1 MGELT
6 VSMVEDPDGVRLIFG
21 QLRDVTD
28 QRELQRQLEHRSLH
42 DPLTGLA
49 NRALFSDRVSL
60 AHRRHRRYGSGPVDR
75 LRRPRRLQ
83 DRQRRPRP
91 RRG

>member
-1 MGELT
+1 MKMGELT

-28 QRELQRQLEHRSLH
+28 QRELQRELEHRSLH

-49 NRALFSDRVSL
+49 NRALFQT
-60 AHRRHRRYGSGPVDR
+60 G
-75 LRRPRRLQ
+75 
-83 DRQRRPRP
+83 
-91 RRG
+91 